1 MKVTKAI
8 ALKAARELIAGETR
22 TAHRIVEAHPTG
34 GVQSWAGVFRKLIAQ
49 AEAIESRTLSRASF
63 SIWAKNGN
71 SKLPFVSFSSMAI
84 LDCPG
89 AGECATKGWC
99 YSLKAWRNPNALGRQ
114 ASNSMLLRSPAGR
127 DLIAREFSRLKTE
140 TVRLYVDGDFH
151 SKENLKFWMDLIKTR
166 PDIQVYGY
174 SKSWVEFVALHLS
187 GYAWPDNYLLNL
199 SGGSRW
205 GDGVRVAMESLPI
218 VRGEFLAVPVDREHL
233 KNHSYQSRRNAGF
246 PAYARQV
253 RANASQR
260 VFVCTGNCGDC
271 LTIAGK
277 NQHACGSELMRGVAI
292 AIGTH

>member
-1 MKVTKAI
+1 
-8 ALKAARELIAGETR
+8 
-22 TAHRIVEAHPTG
+22 
-34 GVQSWAGVFRKLIAQ
+34 
-49 AEAIESRTLSRASF
+49 
-63 SIWAKNGN
+63 
-71 SKLPFVSFSSMAI
+71 
-84 LDCPG
+84 
-89 AGECATKGWC
+89 
-99 YSLKAWRNPNALGRQ
+99 
-114 ASNSMLLRSPAGR
+114 MLLRSQAGR

-199 SGGSRW
+199 SGGSRFAKQE
-205 GDGVRVAMESLPI
+205 GLRRAMATLPI
-218 VRGEFLAVPVDREHL
+218 VRGEFLAVPVDRHHL

-246 PAYARQV
+246 RDYAKQV
-253 RANASQR
+253 RANAGQR
-260 VFVCTGNCGDC
+260 VFVCSGDCGDC

-277 NQHACGSELMRGVAI
+277 NQHACGSDRMRGVAI

>member
-8 ALKAARELIAGETR
+8 ALKAARELIAGETQ
-22 TAHRIVEAHPTG
+22 TARRIVEAHPTG

-49 AEAIESRTLSRASF
+49 AEAIESGTLSRASF

-89 AGECATKGWC
+89 RGECATKGWC

-187 GYAWPDNYLLNL
+187 GYAWPENYLLNL

-277 NQHACGSELMRGVAI
+277 NQHACGSELMRGKAI

>member
-8 ALKAARELIAGETR
+8 ALKAARELIAGETQ
-22 TAHRIVEAHPTG
+22 TARRIVKAHPAG
-34 GVQSWAGVFRKLIAQ
+34 GVQSWAGVFKKLIAQ
-49 AEAIESRTLSRASF
+49 AESIESGTLSRASF

-89 AGECATKGWC
+89 RGECAAWC
-99 YSLKAWRNPNALGRQ
+99 YSLKSWRNPNALGRQ
-114 ASNSMLLRSPAGR
+114 VSNSMLLRSPAGR
-127 DLIAREFSRLKTE
+127 DLIAREFAQLITE
-140 TVRLYVDGDFH
+140 TVRLYVDGDFD
-151 SKENLKFWMDLIKTR
+151 SKETLTFWMDLIKTR

-174 SKSWVEFVALHLS
+174 SKSWVEFIALHLS
-187 GYAWPDNYLLNL
+187 DYAWPANYLLNL
-199 SGGSRW
+199 SGGSRF
-205 GDGVRVAMESLPI
+205 GEGVRVAMESLPV
-218 VRGEFLAVPVDREHL
+218 VRGEFLAVPVDRHHL

-277 NQHACGSELMRGVAI
+277 NQHACGSELMRGKAI

>member
-8 ALKAARELIAGETR
+8 ALKAARELIAGETQ
-22 TAHRIVEAHPTG
+22 TARRIVEAHPTG

-49 AEAIESRTLSRASF
+49 AEAIESGTLSRASF

-89 AGECATKGWC
+89 RGECATKGWC

-127 DLIAREFSRLKTE
+127 DLIAREFAQLITE
-140 TVRLYVDGDFH
+140 TVRLYVDGDFD
-151 SKENLKFWMDLIKTR
+151 SKETLTFWMDLIKTR

-174 SKSWVEFVALHLS
+174 SKSWVEFIALHLS
-187 GYAWPDNYLLNL
+187 DYAWPANYLLNL
-199 SGGSRW
+199 SGGSRF
-205 GDGVRVAMESLPI
+205 GEGVRVAMESLPV
-218 VRGEFLAVPVDREHL
+218 VRGEFLAVPVDRQHL

-246 PAYARQV
+246 RDYAKQV
-253 RANASQR
+253 RENAGR
-260 VFVCTGNCGDC
+260 KIFVCSGDCGDC

-277 NQHACGSELMRGVAI
+277 NQHACGSDRMRGVAI

>member
-1 MKVTKAI
+1 MTVTKKL
-8 ALKAARELIAGETR
+8 ALKAARELIAGETK
-22 TAHRIVEAHPTG
+22 TARRIVEAHPTG

-49 AEAIESRTLSRASF
+49 AEAIESRTLSRAAF
-63 SIWAKNGN
+63 SVFARGN
-71 SKLPFVSFSSMAI
+71 SKLPFWSFSSMAI

-89 AGECATKGWC
+89 RGEGAAWC
-99 YSLKAWRNPNALGRQ
+99 YSLKSWRNPNALGRQ
-114 ASNSMLLRSPAGR
+114 VSNSMLLRSQAGR
-127 DLIAREFSRLKTE
+127 DLIAREFSKLKTE

-151 SKENLKFWMDLIKTR
+151 SKENLTFWMDLIKTR

-187 GYAWPDNYLLNL
+187 GYTWPENYLLNL
-199 SGGSRW
+199 SGGSRFAKQE
-205 GDGVRVAMESLPI
+205 GLRRAMATLPI

-246 PAYARQV
+246 KDYAKQV
-253 RANASQR
+253 RANAGQR
-260 VFVCTGNCGDC
+260 VFVCSGDCGDC

-277 NQHACGSELMRGVAI
+277 NQHACGSDRMRGVAI